1 MAAIITDDFRRS
13 STTFL
18 LNDIKDQNT
27 GAQDSPNSGTY
38 EYFIGIGKSDAWE
51 NDAGDLS
58 ETDQNFSTPLPT
70 GSVIE
75 AKEVID
81 NLIGA
86 VAIKPANAYH
96 VIPRI
101 DWAANR
107 RFKRWNENDPTMF
120 DVTTDG
126 ANTYYPCYAIY
137 ADKIYVCL
145 DNDSNNSYS
154 TNGSYIPGL
163 SSNTPVGEAS
173 DRLPERLDDNY
184 IWAYVADLDN
194 NSEFNT
200 DQFVSI
206 SEIAD
211 GSATDATT
219 ATGGMVYG
227 FEIINHG
234 TGISGTDFKL
244 LLNDNDGA
252 VSTEIDLTVNNSGVG
267 SSAKGVIM
275 TSYSAPLDFQAQT
288 NGTVRASVV
297 PGPGITATTLPVI
310 RPLVAPILGFGYTPT
325 ADLPSFYAG
334 LAVNYNGDVGGE
346 LSTNVSYRQI
356 SLLRN
361 PTRFD
366 DDSPSPTGD
375 GLYDNEEVYNTL
387 RRFEFGALE
396 DLSNISA
403 GNIITETTTGLT
415 ETPAKAY
422 VDFVDDTNK
431 YVYFHQNESAEIN
444 QQEFSATGDITIGVT
459 SYTGYTITDPEYTP
473 YSGEVYFVENRK
485 PIQRAASQEEEIKLV
500 IQF

>member
-1 MAAIITDDFRRS
+1 
-13 STTFL
+13 
-18 LNDIKDQNT
+18 
-27 GAQDSPNSGTY
+27 
-38 EYFIGIGKSDAWE
+38 
-51 NDAGDLS
+51 
-58 ETDQNFSTPLPT
+58 
-70 GSVIE
+70 
-75 AKEVID
+75 
-81 NLIGA
+81 
-86 VAIKPANAYH
+86 
-96 VIPRI
+96 
-101 DWAANR
+101 
-107 RFKRWNENDPTMF
+107 
-120 DVTTDG
+120 
-126 ANTYYPCYAIY
+126 
-137 ADKIYVCL
+137 
-145 DNDSNNSYS
+145 
-154 TNGSYIPGL
+154 
-163 SSNTPVGEAS
+163 
-173 DRLPERLDDNY
+173 
-184 IWAYVADLDN
+184 
-194 NSEFNT
+194 
-200 DQFVSI
+200 
-206 SEIAD
+206 
-211 GSATDATT
+211 
-219 ATGGMVYG
+219 MVYG
-227 FEIINHG
+227 FEIINPG

-346 LSTNVSYRQI
+346 LSTSVSYRQI

-415 ETPAKAY
+415 ETPAKA
-422 VDFVDDTNK
+422 
-431 YVYFHQNESAEIN
+431 
-444 QQEFSATGDITIGVT
+444 
-459 SYTGYTITDPEYTP
+459 
-473 YSGEVYFVENRK
+473 
-485 PIQRAASQEEEIKLV
+485 
-500 IQF
+500 

>member
-120 DVTTDG
+120 DVTADG
-126 ANTYYPCYAIY
+126 ANTYYPCYVIY
-137 ADKIYVCL
+137 DEKIYVCL
-145 DNDSNNSYS
+145 DNDSNDSYS

-163 SSNTPVGEAS
+163 SSNTPSGTSAARDAIQS
-173 DRLPERLDDNY
+173 GDGY
-184 IWAYVADLDN
+184 IWAYVADLN
-194 NSEFNT
+194 TASEFNT

-206 SEIAD
+206 SETAT
-211 GSATDATT
+211 GTATDATT

-227 FEIINHG
+227 FEIINPG

-346 LSTNVSYRQI
+346 LSTSVSYRQI